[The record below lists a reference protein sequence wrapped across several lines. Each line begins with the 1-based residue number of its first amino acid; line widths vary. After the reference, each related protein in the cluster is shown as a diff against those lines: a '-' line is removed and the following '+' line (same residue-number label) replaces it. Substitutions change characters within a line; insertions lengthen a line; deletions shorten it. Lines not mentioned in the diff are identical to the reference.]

1 MEKEGFV
8 RSIAYLNENGLEIGE
23 LVTDRH
29 VQLVEYIREEMPDT
43 SYHLQIQQVFI
54 DIENILQH
62 AVSCNRSSTDCYKI
76 MFTPL
81 ATIWLKYH
89 HRGIKHQSINQSM

>member
-29 VQLVEYIREEMPDT
+29 VQLVNYIRKGG
-43 SYHLQIQQVFI
+43 
-54 DIENILQH
+54 ILT
-62 AVSCNRSSTDCYKI
+62 AISI
-76 MFTPL
+76 
-81 ATIWLKYH
+81 LKFVNS
-89 HRGIKHQSINQSM
+89 RVEI

>member
-29 VQLVEYIREEMPDT
+29 VQLVKYIREEMPEYVFFVCY
-43 SYHLQIQQVFI
+43 SY
-54 DIENILQH
+54 
-62 AVSCNRSSTDCYKI
+62 K
-76 MFTPL
+76 
-81 ATIWLKYH
+81 
-89 HRGIKHQSINQSM
+89 